1 MSDIER
7 KHRRLRS
14 RRVRNIF
21 LNTVCAVLTLAGA
34 WWVFSYFRE
43 YMNYEVTN
51 DAYVDQYVAT
61 VNVRV
66 AGYIREVRFRE
77 HQAVHRG
84 DTLLVLDNREALIRV
99 AEAEAALLDAEGAR
113 DVLGS
118 GIEAA
123 RTNIDV
129 ERANMAEEAARLE
142 QYRQDYERYRRLRD
156 EESVT
161 GQEYERAKA
170 QYEAGLAHY
179 EALRQQ
185 HRATTLQHR
194 EMLRRGKSAEA
205 AIRRARAA
213 LDMARLNLSYT
224 VVTAPYDG
232 VTGRRSIEPGQYVQ
246 AGQSVSAL
254 VRSRGKWITANY
266 KETQIGSIYVGQPV
280 RVKIDAFPG
289 RTFTGRV
296 TSISEATGSKYALV
310 PTDNSAGNF
319 VKIQQRIPVRI
330 DLENVAP
337 ADMQRMRAGMMA
349 ETSAVKR

>member
-1 MSDIER
+1 MSDMER

-43 YMNYEVTN
+43 YVNYEVTN

-66 AGYIREVRFRE
+66 AGYIREVL
-77 HQAVHRG
+77 A
-84 DTLLVLDNREALIRV
+84 
-99 AEAEAALLDAEGAR
+99 
-113 DVLGS
+113 S

-123 RTNIDV
+123 RAGTDV

-170 QYEAGLAHY
+170 QYEAGLARY

-185 HRATTLQHR
+185 HRATTLQYS
-194 EMLRRGKSAEA
+194 EMQRRNKSAEA

-310 PTDNSAGNF
+310 PTDNSVGNF

-337 ADMQRMRAGMMA
+337 ADIAARH
-349 ETSAVKR
+349 SSKVFFSISLCYD

>member
-1 MSDIER
+1 MSDMER

-84 DTLLVLDNREALIRV
+84 DTLLVLDDREARIRV

-113 DVLGS
+113 EVLAS

-123 RTNIDV
+123 RAGIDV

-170 QYEAGLAHY
+170 QYEAGLARY

-185 HRATTLQHR
+185 HRATTLQHS
-194 EMLRRGKSAEA
+194 EMQRRNKSAEA
-205 AIRRARAA
+205 AYAG
-213 LDMARLNLSYT
+213 L
-224 VVTAPYDG
+224 AP
-232 VTGRRSIEPGQYVQ
+232 RSTWP
-246 AGQSVSAL
+246 AS
-254 VRSRGKWITANY
+254 TC
-266 KETQIGSIYVGQPV
+266 
-280 RVKIDAFPG
+280 
-289 RTFTGRV
+289 RTRW
-296 TSISEATGSKYALV
+296 
-310 PTDNSAGNF
+310 
-319 VKIQQRIPVRI
+319 
-330 DLENVAP
+330 
-337 ADMQRMRAGMMA
+337 
-349 ETSAVKR
+349 